1 MAVQTPS
8 FFSFNGP
15 ETLFSNNNSVTSTPA
30 PVNIPTNLGGGSQY
44 GSSNVWNPGAGND
57 PVVTSPTN
65 VGNPFGYGMSNT
77 IAQGTMPSGDDRSAY
92 EKAMADRYASTVVS
106 PGLFGTDIGKQT
118 GYTGQGNAG
127 GRSPSLANSSNAGG
141 APSGGGSGYSGA
153 ATQQASTA
161 QPLRPQDLSQ
171 RALSGSYY
179 SPDMS
184 EYDDSSLFNYTGPGG
199 VNEYTYGQG
208 LPMDGAGYN
217 VWGTPADMVNPYYEG
232 QFAQAPTGVADSAI
246 NMSPVVTPDGIPDVS
261 KPTTFPNF
269 MPIPPRPGD
278 SAADLNYAQ
287 QIEAMGLTT
296 QTAPST
302 SFGSPAGGSQITPST
317 LMAEGSPNG
326 RTGRGYRSGMDSGLL
341 ADESG
346 IGNTEQFLSA
356 PLGTANPQGG
366 MPNPYRDRD
375 GMSYNPA
382 TGNVES
388 TTGFTDTADD
398 RFRPAGAPDAQLE
411 RRVAAGMN
419 DNLSKLIQNGQD
431 MQARFDASTAGIPFN
446 QSENAFQATA
456 DEAASYQT
464 ALDKERYNTQINNPT
479 ADFSGYMRNYGSGFS
494 EPQASLSDVSDATPM
509 QLAGNSTL
517 GATKDGVKT
526 GPSGTTAID
535 ANNKNL
541 DKMIEQNNLPWRNR
555 ENTSL
560 FSSFNPVDIALRLA
574 SGGDVTENAIAA
586 HRANKDGDF
595 GDGLKSYKD
604 ENLQKLD
611 GSLYQPVS
619 DATDGYHFRSGKDA
633 GNLSGSQNLNLGG
646 LPMAAGSW
654 LYQQANGLLDGTV
667 GSNANKQAIDNMQ
680 GLIASGNAP
689 AVKSLF
695 DNYEAGKVRETKMN
709 ESIADGTFRPGVKAP
724 VEAAR
729 KAEAAKSAKE
739 KAAQAKVKSEA
750 LAKAKASDI
759 RSKAAAKAKSEAA
772 AKAKREA
779 EARAKAAEARR
790 NPAPKPKP
798 KPKPVKV
805 SYNINKPTPVKKSKP
820 TPRGPKPSTPTR
832 STGSRG
838 GRGNVAKKKSAPS
851 KSYSSYSR
859 RVGGR

>member
-1 MAVQTPS
+1 MPL
-8 FFSFNGP
+8 NDYG
-15 ETLFSNNNSVTSTPA
+15 LFSGTPPKKMGFA
-30 PVNIPTNLGGGSQY
+30 EA
-44 GSSNVWNPGAGND
+44 AGNNIFVPSSTASNKKIGFAEAAGNNTFTPYAD
-57 PVVTSPTN
+57 KVTTP
-65 VGNPFGYGMSNT
+65 MSFSGA
-77 IAQGTMPSGDDRSAY
+77 AQQGGLLDDSNWWN
-92 EKAMADRYASTVVS
+92 D
-106 PGLFGTDIGKQT
+106 DIDLT
-118 GYTGQGNAG
+118 Y
-127 GRSPSLANSSNAGG
+127 
-141 APSGGGSGYSGA
+141 SGGGFTDTEDDRFKQNADNLAAIAASNSNNTRPTSTYNPSSGGGGGGGA
-153 ATQQASTA
+153 QVPQSTA

-184 EYDDSSLFNYTGPGG
+184 AYNDSSLFNYTGPGG
-199 VNEYTYGQG
+199 VDEYTYGQG
-208 LPMDGAGYN
+208 LPTDGAGYN
-217 VWGTPADMVNPYYEG
+217 IWGTPADMVNPYYEG
-232 QFAQAPTGVADSAI
+232 QFAQAPTGVADNAI
-246 NMSPVVTPDGIPDVS
+246 NMSPVVTPEGIPDVS
-261 KPTTFPNF
+261 GPTTFPNF
-269 MPIPPRPGD
+269 TPTKAPDGITPRPGG
-278 SAADLNYAQ
+278 L
-287 QIEAMGLTT
+287 GLTPQQAAQAMSQAGKDLT
-296 QTAPST
+296 YQQTIDEMGIFGPNNPPPST
-302 SFGSPAGGSQITPST
+302 TFPSPGNSPSNVIGNGITPEMIAQST
-317 LMAEGSPNG
+317 AMDNQLMSQSVFDPSDP
-326 RTGRGYRSGMDSGLL
+326 RGGEKELNKDAQKYNLL
-341 ADESG
+341 GA
-346 IGNTEQFLSA
+346 
-356 PLGTANPQGG
+356 ANPQGG
-366 MPNPYRDRD
+366 LPNPYRDRD

-382 TGNVES
+382 TGNVEP

-446 QSENAFQATA
+446 QSENAFQNT
-456 DEAASYQT
+456 DTEAAAYKD
-464 ALDKERYNTQINNPT
+464 ALDKQNYQTQINNPT

-535 ANNKNL
+535 ANNKSL
-541 DKMIEQNNLPWRNR
+541 DKMIEQNNLPWRDR
-555 ENTSL
+555 KNTSL
-560 FSSFNPVDIALRLA
+560 FSSPNLIDIALRYA
-574 SGGDVTENAIAA
+574 SGGDVTQNAIAA
-586 HRANKDGDF
+586 HRSNKDGDY

-633 GNLSGSQNLNLGG
+633 GKLSGSQNLNLGG

-667 GSNANKQAIDNMQ
+667 GSNANKQSIDNMQ

-689 AVKSLF
+689 ALKSLF

-709 ESIADGTFRPGVKAP
+709 ESIADGTFKPGVKAP

-772 AKAKREA
+772 AKAKKEA
-779 EARAKAAEARR
+779 EAKAAAKR
-790 NPAPKPKP
+790 
-798 KPKPVKV
+798 V
-805 SYNINKPTPVKKSKP
+805 SVNYNRNKPTPVVKSKP
-820 TPRGPKPSTPTR
+820 TRTPAPKPTR

>member
-1 MAVQTPS
+1 MPL
-8 FFSFNGP
+8 NDYG
-15 ETLFSNNNSVTSTPA
+15 LFSGTPPKKMGFA
-30 PVNIPTNLGGGSQY
+30 EA
-44 GSSNVWNPGAGND
+44 AGNNVFVPSSTASNKKIGFAEAAGNNTFTPYAD
-57 PVVTSPTN
+57 KVTTP
-65 VGNPFGYGMSNT
+65 MSFSGA
-77 IAQGTMPSGDDRSAY
+77 AQQGGLLDDSNWWN
-92 EKAMADRYASTVVS
+92 D
-106 PGLFGTDIGKQT
+106 DIDLT
-118 GYTGQGNAG
+118 Y
-127 GRSPSLANSSNAGG
+127 
-141 APSGGGSGYSGA
+141 SGGGFTDTEDDRFKQNADNLAAIAASNSNNTRPTSTYNPSSGGGGGGA
-153 ATQQASTA
+153 QVPQSTA

-184 EYDDSSLFNYTGPGG
+184 AYNDSSLFNYTGPGG
-199 VNEYTYGQG
+199 VDEYTYGQG
-208 LPMDGAGYN
+208 LPTEGAGYN

-232 QFAQAPTGVADSAI
+232 QFAQAPVGVADNAI

-261 KPTTFPNF
+261 GPTTFPNS

-302 SFGSPAGGSQITPST
+302 LFDSPTGGSQITPST
-317 LMAEGSPNG
+317 LMAGGSPNG

-419 DNLSKLIQNGQD
+419 DGLGKLIQNGQD
-431 MQARFDASTAGIPFN
+431 MQDRFDASTAGIPFN

-535 ANNKNL
+535 ANNKSL
-541 DKMIEQNNLPWRNR
+541 DKMIEQNNLPWRDR
-555 ENTSL
+555 KNTSL
-560 FSSFNPVDIALRLA
+560 FSSPNLIDIALRYA
-574 SGGDVTENAIAA
+574 SGGDVTQNAIAA
-586 HRANKDGDF
+586 HRSNKDGDY

-633 GNLSGSQNLNLGG
+633 GKLSGSQNLNLGG

-667 GSNANKQAIDNMQ
+667 GSNANKQSIDNMQ

-689 AVKSLF
+689 ALKSLF

-709 ESIADGTFRPGVKAP
+709 ESIADGTFKPGVKAP

-739 KAAQAKVKSEA
+739 KAAKAKVKAET

-779 EARAKAAEARR
+779 EAKAAAKR
-790 NPAPKPKP
+790 
-798 KPKPVKV
+798 V
-805 SYNINKPTPVKKSKP
+805 SVNYNRNKPTPVVKSKP
-820 TPRGPKPSTPTR
+820 TRTPAPKPTR

>member
-44 GSSNVWNPGAGND
+44 GSSNVWNPGVGND

-141 APSGGGSGYSGA
+141 APSGGGGGYSGA

-179 SPDMS
+179 APDLS
-184 EYDDSSLFNYTGPGG
+184 AYNDSSLFNYTGPGG
-199 VNEYTYGQG
+199 VDEYTYGQG
-208 LPMDGAGYN
+208 LPIDGAGYN

-302 SFGSPAGGSQITPST
+302 LFDNTGFVSSNTPSLFDRQLEQMGPERIAAMNATLADQERMQQGQISDPIRTTFDTPAG
-317 LMAEGSPNG
+317 
-326 RTGRGYRSGMDSGLL
+326 
-341 ADESG
+341 
-346 IGNTEQFLSA
+346 SA
-356 PLGTANPQGG
+356 PAAGTANPQGG
-366 MPNPYRDRD
+366 MPVPEFNNIQSQGLSPMQQAIRDAADTKDTRDFRFNPTGEQDK
-375 GMSYNPA
+375 GLFQKWVENGPA
-382 TGNVES
+382 YQP
-388 TTGFTDTADD
+388 ADD
-398 RFRPAGAPDAQLE
+398 DTIAEMEAMGNQVKSFADKASMIRNMGAEP
-411 RRVAAGMN
+411 
-419 DNLSKLIQNGQD
+419 DNLFDNHFD
-431 MQARFDASTAGIPFN
+431 RNQAEYT
-446 QSENAFQATA
+446 
-456 DEAASYQT
+456 
-464 ALDKERYNTQINNPT
+464 PT
-479 ADFSGYMRNYGSGFS
+479 
-494 EPQASLSDVSDATPM
+494 LSDYYPGATPM

-541 DKMIEQNNLPWRNR
+541 DKMIEQNNLPWRDR
-555 ENTSL
+555 KNTSL
-560 FSSFNPVDIALRLA
+560 FSSPNLIDIALRYA
-574 SGGDVTENAIAA
+574 SGGDVTQNAITA
-586 HRANKDGDF
+586 HRSNKEGDY

-633 GNLSGSQNLNLGG
+633 GNLSGSQDLNLGG

-667 GSNANKQAIDNMQ
+667 GSNANKQSIDNMQ

-689 AVKSLF
+689 ALKSLF

-709 ESIADGTFRPGVKAP
+709 ESIADGTFKPGVKAP

-729 KAEAAKSAKE
+729 KAEAAKSARE
-739 KAAQAKVKSEA
+739 KAAKAKVKSET
-750 LAKAKASDI
+750 LAKAKAAQV
-759 RSKAAAKAKSEAA
+759 RSKAAAKAKSDAAAKAKSEAA
-772 AKAKREA
+772 AKAKAA

-790 NPAPKPKP
+790 NPPPKPKKVKTTPRPTQKNVISKPKP
-798 KPKPVKV
+798 KPGGLAGAGAATK
-805 SYNINKPTPVKKSKP
+805 SYKTFARNY
-820 TPRGPKPSTPTR
+820 
-832 STGSRG
+832 G
-838 GRGNVAKKKSAPS
+838 GRYGL
-851 KSYSSYSR
+851 
-859 RVGGR
+859 